1 MTETPNDNDMVLVY
15 KPRGMSSFDVIRQ
28 LRKKLNIR
36 KMGHAGTL
44 DPLAEGLLLIGINA
58 GTKKLAKYVGLD
70 KVYRVEIELGERT
83 ASGDKEGEVLE
94 ERSVAPDQVNEKEV
108 RSVLEGLV
116 GEIALPVP
124 VYSAVKKE
132 GTPLY
137 ARARRGEIV
146 IPPTRVMT
154 IYSLALLSITSNA
167 RQTRVFLSVD
177 MHVGSG
183 VYVRS
188 IAEEIGRRLG
198 FPSTVSKLVRTH
210 IGPFSLK
217 DARTLEEC

>member
-1 MTETPNDNDMVLVY
+1 MEHSSHDNDLVLVY

-44 DPLAEGLLLIGINA
+44 DPLAEGLLLIGINT
-58 GTKKLAKYVGLD
+58 GTKKLAEYVGLD
-70 KVYRVEIELGERT
+70 KVYRVEVELGERT

-94 ERSVAPDQVNEKEV
+94 ERSVTLDQVNEKEV
-108 RSVLEGLV
+108 RSVLESLS
-116 GEIALPVP
+116 GEIELPVP
-124 VYSAVKKE
+124 IYSAVKK
-132 GTPLY
+132 GGSPLY
-137 ARARRGEIV
+137 ARARRGETV
-146 IPPTRVMT
+146 TPPMRVMT
-154 IYSLALLSITSNA
+154 IYSLTLLSITGA
-167 RQTRVFLSVD
+167 HAKERVLLSVD

-188 IAEEIGRRLG
+188 IAEEVGRRLG

-210 IGPFSLK
+210 IGDFSLD
-217 DARTLEEC
+217 DARSLDEL